1 MKAVEIQL
9 TNYDIKQHAKTPV
22 TSLSGGN
29 KRKFVTAAVML
40 GYPDIAFLDES
51 AAGVDPASRR
61 KMWKAIKR
69 DSKNTALITT
79 THSMEEAE
87 ALGTKIGIMV
97 AGKFKCFG
105 SSQHLKD
112 KFGKGFEVI
121 IKLNMDEIN
130 DSAEEIWNDAKKE
143 LSISNI

>member
-1 MKAVEIQL
+1 
-9 TNYDIKQHAKTPV
+9 
-22 TSLSGGN
+22 
-29 KRKFVTAAVML
+29 ML
-40 GYPDIAFLDES
+40 ANPEIAFLDES

-61 KMWKAIKR
+61 KMWKAIKK
-69 DSKNTALITT
+69 DSTNTALITT

-112 KFGKGFEVI
+112 KFGKGYEVI
-121 IKLNMDEIN
+121 IKLDMDQIN
-130 DSAEEIWNDAKKE
+130 ANCEQLWSDA
-143 LSISNI
+143 